1 MIGLYI
7 FVNIFQES
15 SNRKVII
22 VGGGVAGM
30 TTAVMLSDI
39 SGLSVTILE
48 AESKLGGIFRT
59 PFTAPGFYHPASRQ
73 DMGALDSLIG
83 NTTIVDDFY
92 IDLNKAIKILEDKEI
107 IKGKSLMGFDN
118 YIVDGNK
125 KIQNTYGLD
134 LLGWIPKALVSGF
147 AKWKIS
153 RGGDFWY
160 HLMYRILAAFN
171 LIELSD
177 QLKSHV
183 TDIPALDIKYNSRV
197 ATVDENGKVVTESG
211 DVYSYDY
218 LVFASGG
225 IGGNMALQKKVYD
238 VQLHTHEYNKINTGI
253 GKKELCLLNLSG
265 NHSKHTG

>member
-1 MIGLYI
+1 
-7 FVNIFQES
+7 
-15 SNRKVII
+15 
-22 VGGGVAGM
+22 M

-59 PFTAPGFYHPASRQ
+59 PFTAPGFYHPASRK
-73 DMGALDSLIG
+73 DMRALDTLIG
-83 NTTIVDDFY
+83 NSTIVDDFY
-92 IDLNKAIKILEDKEI
+92 SDLNKAIKMLEDKEI
-107 IKGKSLMGFDN
+107 IKGKSLMGIDN
-118 YIVDGNK
+118 YIVDGNEK
-125 KIQNTYGLD
+125 NQNTYGLD
-134 LLGWIPKALVSGF
+134 LLGWMPKALVSGF

-183 TDIPALDIKYNSRV
+183 KDIPALNIKYNSRV
-197 ATVDENGKVVTESG
+197 ATVKDGIVETESG

-238 VQLHTHEYNKINTGI
+238 VELHTHEYNKINTGI
-253 GKKELCLLNLSG
+253 GKNYALK
-265 NHSKHTG
+265 

>member
-1 MIGLYI
+1 
-7 FVNIFQES
+7 
-15 SNRKVII
+15 
-22 VGGGVAGM
+22 M

-48 AESKLGGIFRT
+48 AEPKLGGIFRT
-59 PFTAPGFYHPASRQ
+59 PFTAPGFYHPANRE
-73 DMGALDSLIG
+73 DMGALDTLIG
-83 NTTIVDDFY
+83 NTTIVDNFY
-92 IDLNKAIKILEDKEI
+92 SDLNKAIKILEDKEI

-118 YIVDGNK
+118 YIVDGNE

-134 LLGWIPKALVSGF
+134 LLGWIPKTLVSNF

-177 QLKSHV
+177 QLKTHV
-183 TDIPALDIKYNSRV
+183 KEIAALNIKYNSRV
-197 ATVDENGKVVTESG
+197 SMVKDGKVETETG
-211 DVYSYDY
+211 DVYPYDY

-238 VQLHTHEYNKINTGI
+238 VKLHTHEYNKINTGI
-253 GKKELCLLNLSG
+253 GKKHAFPFSIPCSEFNIS
-265 NHSKHTG
+265 